1 MNKLKEYLLCL
12 LFPVFFSPVQSQPAI
27 DTIKY
32 SIQQKPAIVG
42 KFGTR
47 NSFVNNNRAQVLGI
61 QLGLNYGNKIRF
73 GIGYNQLYS
82 ASSLFDK
89 KIFYQNNNN
98 ITNMANANLQLMYF
112 SVWAEYVYY
121 KNHQWQLSI
130 PFQIGMGRAYY
141 KYNVNNEIKTAD
153 ENLIFVYEPAVSI
166 EYKII
171 KWLGIGTDIGFRF
184 IATNYKQLNEKLN
197 SPTYAFKLLIYYNEI
212 YNYLKKKNE
221 SRM

>member
-1 MNKLKEYLLCL
+1 
-12 LFPVFFSPVQSQPAI
+12 
-27 DTIKY
+27 
-32 SIQQKPAIVG
+32 
-42 KFGTR
+42 
-47 NSFVNNNRAQVLGI
+47 
-61 QLGLNYGNKIRF
+61 
-73 GIGYNQLYS
+73 
-82 ASSLFDK
+82 
-89 KIFYQNNNN
+89 
-98 ITNMANANLQLMYF
+98 MANANLQLMYF